1 MVEVLVVTHGPMG
14 KALVE
19 TAQLILGNAPQ
30 VTAFGLYHGDSIE
43 ALQDMIRAQIQEK
56 SGDGGVLVLTDLF
69 GGSPCNRTALV
80 MKDLEN
86 ISKVECLTGVNLP
99 ILIEALS
106 MQSVLPLEELVQHCR
121 QKGLEGI
128 VNLREELSF

>member
-1 MVEVLVVTHGPMG
+1 MVEVLVVTHGPLG

-19 TAQLILGNAPQ
+19 TAQLILGNTLR

-43 ALQDMIRAQIQEK
+43 ALEEMIQTHIIKMR
-56 SGDGGVLVLTDLF
+56 SDGALVLTDLF

-80 MKDLEN
+80 MKALEN
-86 ISKVECLTGVNLP
+86 TSRVECLTGVNLP
-99 ILIEALS
+99 LLIEALS
-106 MQSVLPLEELVQHCR
+106 MQDVLPLEELVRHCR
-121 QKGLEGI
+121 QKGSEGI